1 MPEANPAQN
10 RQEATRRPPH
20 MAWHSPPDLT
30 SPERVGSKEP
40 SNSWELTSHRPAVH
54 RSASCP
60 GNPATSGP
68 GTHSNA
74 PENVPCRV
82 YIAARHQ
89 TAATAS
95 KFAGTLRHVPAGA
108 FILAGRLQS
117 ASAARPHIMHRRN
130 ESAAVF
136 RPMAGHVHIHQAINK
151 FALHRRA
158 LKRSVHASR
167 RRVPPESSARQ
178 QQQHQSATT
187 ALWRQRRERAFRLGP
202 IAGACSAKIK

>member
-1 MPEANPAQN
+1 M
-10 RQEATRRPPH
+10 
-20 MAWHSPPDLT
+20 
-30 SPERVGSKEP
+30 
-40 SNSWELTSHRPAVH
+40 TSHRPAVR
-54 RSASCP
+54 RSAPCP

-68 GTHSNA
+68 GTPSNA

-117 ASAARPHIMHRRN
+117 ASAARPRIMHRRN

-136 RPMAGHVHIHQAINK
+136 WLMAGHVHIHQVINK

-158 LKRSVHASR
+158 LKRSVDASR

-178 QQQHQSATT
+178 QQQQHHHSATT

-202 IAGACSAKIK
+202 IAGACSAKIR